1 MPWTAQWIAAI
12 VGTFVLLVIADR
24 IWYVQ
29 EMKALAAELGMEWSK
44 IERRGTFPYEY
55 YKKVVHYGM
64 TKDEVRKIM
73 AHYASV
79 EEKQY
84 GRYLYETYY
93 YRFGTLSRH
102 GVRVEY
108 DQLGRGSQ
116 TDASPPVPPQDLTKE
131 YLITQT

>member
-1 MPWTAQWIAAI
+1 MPWTAKWIAAI

-29 EMKALAAELGMEWSK
+29 EMKALAAKLGVEWSK

-73 AHYASV
+73 AHYARV

-84 GRYLYETYY
+84 GNHVTEYASDPKSADTSPGLDC
-93 YRFGTLSRH
+93 FGRD
-102 GVRVEY
+102 V
-108 DQLGRGSQ
+108 LGRHPGSQ
-116 TDASPPVPPQDLTKE
+116 R
-131 YLITQT
+131 

>member
-1 MPWTAQWIAAI
+1 MPWTAKWIAAI

-29 EMKALAAELGMEWSK
+29 EMKALAAKLGVEWSK

-64 TKDEVRKIM
+64 TKDEVHKVM
-73 AHYASV
+73 AYFASV
-79 EEKQY
+79 EEKKF
-84 GRYLYETYY
+84 GRYLYEIYY

-108 DQLGRGSQ
+108 DQLGRVRKVD
-116 TDASPPVPPQDLTKE
+116 DAPPVPPQDLSK
-131 YLITQT
+131 

>member
-1 MPWTAQWIAAI
+1 MPWTAKWIAAI

-24 IWYVQ
+24 IWFVQ
-29 EMKALAAELGMEWSK
+29 EMKTLADKLGVGWSK

-64 TKDEVRKIM
+64 TKDEVHNIM
-73 AHYASV
+73 AYYASV

-108 DQLGRGSQ
+108 DQLGRVLKVD
-116 TDASPPVPPQDLTKE
+116 DAPPVPPQDLSK
-131 YLITQT
+131 